1 MFHLATFYGY
11 FWPTLYNRN
20 EKSKILKWFEE
31 IFVQVSGEKQL
42 LQLDEFKKALYTNG
56 VSNIWLYSVAKR
68 LRASTIGISY
78 TLIGGLCI

>member
-56 VSNIWLYSVAKR
+56 VSNISIYFGFIVLYSCKKIEGKHHR
-68 LRASTIGISY
+68 H
-78 TLIGGLCI
+78 